1 MAPSPARSRLT
12 LRSLHRGI
20 GFNRGDTVNDEPHY
34 QRASERISPEK
45 VVAVLVSA
53 AALAFSVGSA
63 AMAVYDRILDDVGE
77 LHRSIDVL
85 ETRIE
90 AYYRERS
97 PYVDRLLDVER
108 KQAAALDRLGV
119 LSERLV
125 RCERDEKRP

>member
-1 MAPSPARSRLT
+1 M
-12 LRSLHRGI
+12 
-20 GFNRGDTVNDEPHY
+20 NDEPHY

-53 AALAFSVGSA
+53 AALAFSIGSA
-63 AMAVYDRILDDVGE
+63 GLAVYDRVLDDIDA
-77 LHRSIDVL
+77 LHRSVGIL

-90 AYYRERS
+90 GYYRERS
-97 PYVDRLLDVER
+97 PYIERIIELER

-125 RCERDEKRP
+125 RCERDENRP